1 MEWAENQHANAAQD
15 SLFGDVEAQTP
26 PDLVKAAE
34 WGLKERLIQEKAAL
48 GLYLSGH
55 PFDADRAALKGL
67 VDRSLKDVKP
77 QRELQLM
84 AGTIA
89 SMRIQMTRRGKMA
102 SILLDDRSAQLEIAV
117 FGELFDGNKA
127 LLKEDALL
135 IVAGNARDDS
145 YSGGMRVTAE
155 EVMDIDT
162 ARTRFATG
170 LKLDLKE
177 GVDVRRLIDLLTGYK
192 NANGC
197 AVSLHYRN
205 PQAECDVQLGPA
217 WRLRLTE
224 ELFVALAEFGTFN
237 VGYSVVLKSSRDRER
252 AAA

>member
-1 MEWAENQHANAAQD
+1 
-15 SLFGDVEAQTP
+15 
-26 PDLVKAAE
+26 
-34 WGLKERLIQEKAAL
+34 
-48 GLYLSGH
+48 
-55 PFDADRAALKGL
+55 
-67 VDRSLKDVKP
+67 
-77 QRELQLM
+77 
-84 AGTIA
+84 
-89 SMRIQMTRRGKMA
+89 MRIQMTRRGKMA
-102 SILLDDRSAQLEIAV
+102 SIVLDDRSAQLEIAV
-117 FGELFDGNKA
+117 FGELFDANKA

-177 GVDVRRLIDLLTGYK
+177 GVEWTQPTMRRLIDLLTGYK
-192 NANGC
+192 DAKGC
-197 AVSLHYRN
+197 SVSLHYRN
-205 PQAECDVQLGPA
+205 PQAECDMQLGPA
-217 WRLRLTE
+217 WKLRLSE
-224 ELFVALAEFGTFN
+224 ELFAALAEFGTFN

>member
-1 MEWAENQHANAAQD
+1 
-15 SLFGDVEAQTP
+15 
-26 PDLVKAAE
+26 
-34 WGLKERLIQEKAAL
+34 
-48 GLYLSGH
+48 
-55 PFDADRAALKGL
+55 
-67 VDRSLKDVKP
+67 
-77 QRELQLM
+77 M

-102 SILLDDRSAQLEIAV
+102 SIVLDDRSAQLEIAV